1 MTTAV
6 TERPAVVYLIAQPSI
21 SRKKKPVNITPLYE
35 HGEVRLVLPQG
46 DSPTFTPK
54 KCFDLMCDRLFPE
67 EGQQYDPD
75 IDYLVWAGGDTLA
88 ALMAGMLLA
97 EYEIWHFK
105 WLRYERARLSN
116 GDRVDEGATYV
127 PITIDLSDPQ
137 LGFEL
142 AEAGGDEASDD
153 D

>member
-6 TERPAVVYLIAQPSI
+6 MSRPAVVYLIAQPSI
-21 SRKKKPVNITPLYE
+21 SRKKKPINITPLYE

-46 DSPTFTPK
+46 DSPTFSPK
-54 KCFDLMCDRLFPE
+54 KCCELMHDRLFPE

-88 ALMAGMLLA
+88 ALFAGMLLA
-97 EYEIWHFK
+97 ELEIWCFK

-116 GDRVDEGATYV
+116 GDRVDEGAAYV
-127 PITIDLSDPQ
+127 PVTIDLTDLQS
-137 LGFEL
+137 
-142 AEAGGDEASDD
+142 GDEAMVAATGDEDSDD
-153 D
+153 

>member
-6 TERPAVVYLIAQPSI
+6 MSRPAVVYLIAQPSI
-21 SRKKKPVNITPLYE
+21 SRKKKPINITPLYE

-46 DSPTFTPK
+46 DSPTFSPK
-54 KCFDLMCDRLFPE
+54 KCCELMHDRLFPE

-88 ALMAGMLLA
+88 ALFAGMLLA
-97 EYEIWHFK
+97 ELEIWRFK

-116 GDRVDEGATYV
+116 GDRVDEGAAYV
-127 PITIDLSDPQ
+127 PVTIDLTDLQS
-137 LGFEL
+137 
-142 AEAGGDEASDD
+142 GDEAMVAATGDEDSDD
-153 D
+153 